1 LTGSY
6 IKRPHAS
13 MEYLAIFLLSFLMIF
28 LGVYTGPM
36 DTMARPF
43 SILITIAF
51 VLVALFIFKQNHFV
65 VPIVSPVGSAL
76 SCTLIGLAAK
86 LIIEEKAKGRI
97 KGMFGSY
104 VSADLVEQMVESG
117 KEPSLGG
124 EEQQITAY
132 FSDVQS
138 FSAFSEKLTP
148 TGLVDLM
155 NEYLTAMTDIL
166 QAERGTLDKYIGDAI
181 VAMYGAPIPMD
192 DHAYQGVKTAVL
204 MQMRQ
209 VELREKWKSEGDK
222 WPDIVSLM
230 QTRIGLNTGTA
241 TVGNMGALDRFNYTM
256 MGDMVNLAAR
266 SESGAKAYGAYI
278 MITED
283 CYRAAKATKDDIAY
297 RYLDKIVVK
306 GRTQPVEMYEVT
318 GFWDVLDSDA
328 KDCLDLF
335 QQGIDCYLKQEWDKS
350 EALFERAKL
359 LEPNKP
365 GITPG
370 VKDNPSM
377 ILIDRVRAMRE
388 NPPGDDWDGVYIM
401 TSK

>member
-1 LTGSY
+1 
-6 IKRPHAS
+6 
-13 MEYLAIFLLSFLMIF
+13 
-28 LGVYTGPM
+28 
-36 DTMARPF
+36 
-43 SILITIAF
+43 
-51 VLVALFIFKQNHFV
+51 
-65 VPIVSPVGSAL
+65 PIVGPVGSAL
-76 SCTLIGLAAK
+76 TTTFVGLAIK

-97 KGMFGSY
+97 TGMFGSY
-104 VSADLVEQMVESG
+104 VSSDLVEQMVESG
-117 KEPSLGG
+117 EEPSLGG
-124 EEQQITAY
+124 EEQKITAY
-132 FSDVQS
+132 FSDVQA
-138 FSAFSEKLTP
+138 FSAFSELLSP

-166 QAERGTLDKYIGDAI
+166 QEERGTLDKYIGDAI
-181 VAMYGAPIPMD
+181 VAMYGAPIPMH

-204 MQMRQ
+204 MQKRQ
-209 VELREKWKSEGDK
+209 LELREKWKSEGDK
-222 WPDIVSLM
+222 WPDIVGKM

-241 TVGNMGALDRFNYTM
+241 TVGNMGSTDRFNYTM

-283 CYRAAKATKDDIAY
+283 TKRTAEEQGKGIAY

-318 GFWDVLDSDA
+318 DFWDDLSQDS

-335 QQGIDCYLKQEWDKS
+335 QQGIDSYLKQDWNKS
-350 EALFERAKL
+350 LDLFERAKE

-365 GITPG
+365 GVTPG

-377 ILIDRVRAMRE
+377 ILIDRVKSMKD
-388 NPPGDDWDGVYIM
+388 NPPGEDWDGVYVM